1 MPRIDFPALAN
12 PLSEADPCGP
22 DLDLAGDEDYLNF
35 VTIAEGLLPS
45 EFFQDGAPV
54 DVTAIDVEAEC
65 RQIFPLIQRSR
76 DIRLL
81 SLLARFLILDRDLA
95 GFVGSLE
102 AIAQLLSEYWDKVH
116 PGADGVQLALRTA
129 AIATLDQ
136 PTVFLPLQYVPLCED
151 RRIGVVTLR
160 AILYAEGKANP
171 REGEAVH
178 ALPALVQALRDSPSE
193 YSAARDLIKRLATAL
208 TRIASIYAEHC
219 GLDKAPRLDK
229 LAQTVADLS
238 VFLDKVA
245 GQEAKKD
252 QGSHDAAD
260 ALGISGVIRNAS
272 GVNLA
277 LKAVIDYFTRNEPS
291 SPALPLVVQARDLQG
306 KTFVE
311 VVQILLPNQAQNA
324 AYAIGNQ
331 KSFALPL
338 ERLAALMPVIEDY
351 GREDERADPVPSEPK
366 PTDDFFASPPETDT
380 ESSTIAAESEPG
392 CSSPLEPTHEIP
404 KDTPNM
410 PPVHSQPA
418 SPGDGRLIFTVAKR
432 QEAIS
437 LLNEVA
443 QYLRLAEP
451 SSPIPLLIDRAKELA
466 NRDFLS
472 ILAAVLPEEAFR

>member
-12 PLSEADPCGP
+12 PLGEADPCGP

-45 EFFQDGAPV
+45 EFFQDGAPF
-54 DVTAIDVEAEC
+54 DVTAIDFEAQC
-65 RQIFPLIQRSR
+65 RQILPLIQRSR

-102 AIAQLLSEYWDKVH
+102 AIAQLLSEYWDRVH

-129 AIATLDQ
+129 AIATLNQ
-136 PTVFLPLQYVPLCED
+136 PTIFLPLQYVPLCED
-151 RRIGVVTLR
+151 RRLGVVTLR

-178 ALPALVQALRDSPSE
+178 ALPAMVQALRDSPAE
-193 YSAARDLIKRLATAL
+193 YSATRDLIKRLATVL

-219 GLDKAPRLDK
+219 GLDKAPHLDR

-238 VFLDKVA
+238 AFLDKVA
-245 GQEAKKD
+245 GQESKK
-252 QGSHDAAD
+252 SPDAAD
-260 ALGISGVIRNAS
+260 APRLSGVIRNAS
-272 GVNLA
+272 SVNLA
-277 LKAVIDYFTRNEPS
+277 LKAVIDYLSRNEPS

-311 VVQILLPNQAQNA
+311 VVQILLPNQAHNA
-324 AYAIGNQ
+324 AYAIGSQ

-338 ERLAALMPVIEDY
+338 ERLAALMPAIEDY
-351 GREDERADPVPSEPK
+351 AREEESADPVPSEPE
-366 PTDDFFASPPETDT
+366 PADDFFASPPETDT
-380 ESSTIAAESEPG
+380 PSSTIAAESELAS
-392 CSSPLEPTHEIP
+392 SSPPEPGDEIP
-404 KDTPNM
+404 KDTPSVL
-410 PPVHSQPA
+410 PVASQPA
-418 SPGDGRLIFTVAKR
+418 ASPGNGPLIFTVAKR

-443 QYLRLAEP
+443 EYLRLAEP

-472 ILAAVLPEEAFR
+472 LLAAVLPEDAFR